1 MPAQASE
8 NKSDPT
14 PPYSEADQM
23 DREGRRQPAR
33 QQLQKEA
40 PAHKTETEEKIEKET
55 PRLNPNASASTSESS
70 TQRDGVRYVT
80 RRSRSKRHDPAKQQ
94 GQVGQ
99 QQVAPQNQQNRQVQ
113 NKSSSGAPSVKLDMN
128 LDVDIDLKA
137 KIKGDITLSVLGGKQ
152 NQK

>member
-14 PPYSEADQM
+14 QPYSEAGQI
-23 DREGRRQPAR
+23 DREGCRQPAR
-33 QQLQKEA
+33 QQSQKEA
-40 PAHKTETEEKIEKET
+40 PGAHKTETEEKIEKET
-55 PRLNPNASASTSESS
+55 PRLNPDASASTSESS
-70 TQRDGVRYVT
+70 TQHDGFKYVT
-80 RRSRSKRHDPAKQQ
+80 RRSRSKRHEPAKQH

-99 QQVAPQNQQNRQVQ
+99 QQVATQNQQSRQVQ

-137 KIKGDITLSVLGGKQ
+137 KIKGDITLSVL
-152 NQK
+152 

>member
-8 NKSDPT
+8 NKPDLAPL
-14 PPYSEADQM
+14 YSEADQM
-23 DREGRRQPAR
+23 DRESRRQPAR
-33 QQLQKEA
+33 RQSHKEA
-40 PAHKTETEEKIEKET
+40 PTHKTETEEKIEKET
-55 PRLNPNASASTSESS
+55 PRLNPDVSASTSESS
-70 TQRDGVRYVT
+70 TQHDGFKYVT
-80 RRSRSKRHDPAKQQ
+80 RRSRSQRHDPAKQH

-113 NKSSSGAPSVKLDMN
+113 TKSSSGAPSVKLDMN

-137 KIKGDITLSVLGGKQ
+137 KIKGDVTLSVLGGKQ